1 MKMLNVSISSFI
13 ILNLVSKGIFDFH
26 VTTATDIYMYM
37 EEVLRSCFRKALKAL
52 ILTII
57 VLNLVSKGLF
67 FTILSYYRTLNVVQ
81 DSAIQAICSSFH
93 RQHQVS
99 GGFIKNFAKLIGKH
113 LCRSLFVIKLQASG
127 LELYQNETIRQGT
140 LQEIYEKIIT
150 IIFQSHVTKF

>member
-1 MKMLNVSISSFI
+1 MAYLRIALRKNLFIDSLAEYFKNIMKMLNVSISSFI

-81 DSAIQAICSSFH
+81 DSAI
-93 RQHQVS
+93 
-99 GGFIKNFAKLIGKH
+99 
-113 LCRSLFVIKLQASG
+113 
-127 LELYQNETIRQGT
+127 
-140 LQEIYEKIIT
+140 
-150 IIFQSHVTKF
+150 